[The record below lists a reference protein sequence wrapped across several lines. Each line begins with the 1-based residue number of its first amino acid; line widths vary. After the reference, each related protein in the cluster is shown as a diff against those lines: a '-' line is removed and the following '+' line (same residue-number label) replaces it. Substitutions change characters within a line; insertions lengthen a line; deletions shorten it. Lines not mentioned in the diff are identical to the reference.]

1 MVLVEVGIDTQRAG
15 TWGRIIVLMGV
26 GRDT

>member
-15 TWGRIIVLMGV
+15 TGGRIIILMGV
-26 GRDT
+26 GIDT